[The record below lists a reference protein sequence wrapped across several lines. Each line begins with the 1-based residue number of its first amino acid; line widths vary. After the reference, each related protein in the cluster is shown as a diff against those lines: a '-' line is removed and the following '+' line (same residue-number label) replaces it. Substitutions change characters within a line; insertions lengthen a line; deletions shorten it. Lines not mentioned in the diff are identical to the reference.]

1 MRGELGSAE
10 TSMLVPAAGGERG
23 YRKGG
28 RGRIERMNELVSL
41 PPGSSWAAKVCPVF
55 PTVAG
60 FVPEVCR
67 FVPPI
72 CRFVNFRSS
81 VACNRGEVL

>member
-1 MRGELGSAE
+1 MEVGIRAELGSAE

-23 YRKGG
+23 YRLGD
-28 RGRIERMNELVSL
+28 RGRNERMDELVSL
-41 PPGSSWAAKVCPVF
+41 PPGSSWAAKAIRLF

-67 FVPPI
+67 FIPPV
-72 CRFVNFRSS
+72 C
-81 VACNRGEVL
+81 